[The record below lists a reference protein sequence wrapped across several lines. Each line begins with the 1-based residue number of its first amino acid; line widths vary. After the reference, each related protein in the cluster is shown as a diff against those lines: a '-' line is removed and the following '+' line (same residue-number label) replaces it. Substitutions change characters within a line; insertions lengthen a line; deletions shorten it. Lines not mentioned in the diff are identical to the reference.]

1 MQLNPQDPVATA
13 IVARIDELFAID
25 AEARSRGLSLEA
37 HHALRQQK
45 SRPLL
50 DEIRKQVE
58 TARSTALP
66 GGALAK
72 ACNYVLTLWKSSRV
86 SWNIRN

>member
-1 MQLNPQDPVATA
+1 MDPCRPPWSHAERYFTEAEQLNPQDPIATA
-13 IVARIDELFAID
+13 ILARIDELFAID

-37 HHALRQQK
+37 RHARLG
-45 SRPLL
+45 
-50 DEIRKQVE
+50 EIRKQVE

-72 ACNYVLTLWKSSRV
+72 ACKYVLTL
-86 SWNIRN
+86 